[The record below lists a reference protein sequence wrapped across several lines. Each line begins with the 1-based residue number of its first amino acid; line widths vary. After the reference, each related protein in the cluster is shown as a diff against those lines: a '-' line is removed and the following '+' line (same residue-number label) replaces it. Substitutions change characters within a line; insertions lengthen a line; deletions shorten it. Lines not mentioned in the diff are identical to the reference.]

1 MFVTCLSTVVSDEI
15 VIPRFLAWETNGTSE
30 LPTWIEVGAESG
42 SIILSDLI
50 RIDSVLSSFSRSLLQ
65 SIHNFTPKM
74 QFCMR
79 WTMVSNGLDG
89 KTQEVECHQQKI
101 NWRLSDVRSSLKQWI
116 KQGWGQSPAA
126 RKSREWMV
134 LSCCCRW
141 YSFQSQSFP
150 WLSYSIYSQS
160 FPWLG

>member
-1 MFVTCLSTVVSDEI
+1 MFVTCLPIVVLDEI
-15 VIPRFLAWETNGTSE
+15 MIPRFLAWEANGMSE
-30 LPTWIEVGAESG
+30 LPTQIEVGTESG
-42 SIILSDLI
+42 STILSDLI
-50 RIDSVLSSFSRSLLQ
+50 RIDSLLSSFCLSLLQ
-65 SIHNFTPKM
+65 SFHDFTSEM
-74 QFCMR
+74 QFCYVGQ
-79 WTMVSNGLDG
+79 WCPNNLDG
-89 KTQEVECHQQKI
+89 KNQEVECHQQKI